1 MMIANTDIQK
11 LYARS
16 SIGFSSRSNSVPV
29 TDSAFGRIKVVNFIA
44 LILTSLVIFR
54 LVYMNTFNT
63 MFLAKQMSS
72 RIERMVKVIAM
83 RGTIVDRNGSPLAVS
98 TPVDSIWVDPTEL
111 DNLSASQ
118 LKQIAAIL
126 HMSVNDLNSKLN
138 QKNKTFVYVKREVS
152 PEQANKIKDL
162 NIDGIYSIQEFKRY
176 YPNGEVTAHV
186 VGFNNVDDHGI
197 DGIEYAKNKELIGTD
212 GSHQILRDRQGNV
225 VEDLG
230 NTKVAQDGQTVSLS
244 IDNRIQY
251 IAYAAVK
258 AQVEKVHAK
267 AGSAVVL
274 DAKTG
279 EVLSM
284 VNYPTYNPNNR
295 NGVSPDMLKNRA
307 ITNVYDP
314 GSIMKPIVIAK
325 ALDDKVV
332 TPQTII
338 NTHPYSVGPKLI
350 KDDEPF
356 AQLSVEDVLIR
367 SSDIGTSK
375 IALKYQ
381 PEVLYDYYRSVGLG
395 GKLNTG
401 FPGETNGLLLN
412 WKKWHPIDQALNSF
426 GYGISVSLL
435 QMAHAYTEFTNEGCV
450 LPVSFYKDN
459 GSGKSQC
466 QQVIKPKTADLV
478 REILAKN
485 TVKGTGQNAQLADY
499 TTGGKTGTAQ
509 KIVNGHYSNHDHI
522 ASFVGFAP
530 AVNPKIIVAVMV
542 ESPKTSYYGAA
553 VAAPVFSQI
562 AGPTLHLLG
571 VHPDRQ

>member
-16 SIGFSSRSNSVPV
+16 SVGFSSSSNSVNV
-29 TDSAFGRIKVVNFIA
+29 ADTAFARIKVVNFIA
-44 LILTSLVIFR
+44 LILTSLIIFR

-63 MFLAKQMSS
+63 IFLAKQMSS
-72 RIERMVKVIAM
+72 RIERIVKVIAM
-83 RGTIVDRNGSPLAVS
+83 RGTIVDRNGGPLAVS

-111 DNLSASQ
+111 DNLSTSQ
-118 LKQIAAIL
+118 LKEIATIL
-126 HMSVNDLNSKLN
+126 RMGVNDLNSKLN

-152 PEQANKIKDL
+152 PEQANKIKAL

-197 DGIEYAKNKELIGTD
+197 DGIEYAKNNELTGTD
-212 GSHQILRDRQGNV
+212 GSHQIIRDRQGNV

-230 NTKVAQDGQTVSLS
+230 NIKVAQDGQTVSLS

-251 IAYAAVK
+251 IAYDAVK
-258 AQVEKVHAK
+258 TQVEKVHAK

-295 NGVSPDMLKNRA
+295 NGVSSDMLKNRA

-332 TPQTII
+332 TRQTII

-356 AQLSVEDVLIR
+356 PQLSVEDVLIR

-375 IALKYQ
+375 IALKYKS
-381 PEVLYDYYRSVGLG
+381 EVLYNYYRRVGLG

-450 LPVSFYKDN
+450 LPVSFYKN
-459 GSGKSQC
+459 SGKKLQC
-466 QQVIKPKTADLV
+466 EQVIKPYTADLV
-478 REILAKN
+478 RDILAKN
-485 TVKGTGQNAQLADY
+485 TVIGTGKNAQLADY

-509 KIVNGHYSNHDHI
+509 KIINGHYSNHDHI

-530 AVNPKIIVAVMV
+530 AVQPKIIVAVMV
-542 ESPKTSYYGAA
+542 DSPKTSYYGAA

-562 AGPTLHLLG
+562 AGPTLHILG